1 MPLPFLFLLG
11 LGGVAVAA
19 AASRKPSGV
28 ASDYSAESVSG
39 AEVPFKAISPYRLE
53 DVRQLGAWVGRQ
65 CAWID
70 PAARQRDLDEFKS
83 VGPEWVPVA
92 VELSV
97 IAQRAINYQNCQW
110 TSENDE
116 IQAWVWNVILPAQL
130 WLFGVRFIRLNE
142 QRPDRLFA
150 SSLSLC
156 SSTQNIPGVMRYA
169 GTFPNQPA
177 GTIYYNPASKFEASK
192 IPGCTKFHAA
202 ETLQALATWT
212 AGFLISPGVV
222 YSYLDGRAPVYLDP
236 SFARWGDATE
246 RALGTVVGRSK
257 NNDGFDVWRIGR
269 IFPADATKSLGL
281 IAKIATLGN
290 AKRNLWGSRD
300 KDEGTGSLYDLT
312 ARMQGSTNPL
322 ESAQLLAE
330 FLVRSQFYG
339 EAVWSERYLENDPG
353 KIYFKVFGAMADA
366 WSSVASVVGAKAFA
380 KLGDLAGTLMT
391 KLGGLADLSNGLT
404 SALNV
409 AVRSAIAAGVQA
421 ALDDSP
427 LKFTLGSD
435 APPLSAAL
443 DQLKDA
449 GRLELAVKTSG
460 KSELALSVG
469 KFAGQ
474 KAGLLK

>member
-1 MPLPFLFLLG
+1 MPLPILLLLG

-19 AASRKPSGV
+19 AASRPSGV

-39 AEVPFKAISPYRLE
+39 ADVPFRAISPYRLE
-53 DVRQLGAWVGRQ
+53 DVRALGAWVGRQ
-65 CAWID
+65 CAWSD
-70 PAARQRDLDEFKS
+70 PAARKRDADEFKS

-92 VELSV
+92 AELSV

-110 TSENDE
+110 SSELDE

-177 GTIYYNPASKFEASK
+177 GTIYYNPSTKYEASK

-222 YSYLDGRAPVYLDP
+222 YSYLDGRAPMYLDP
-236 SFARWGDATE
+236 SFAQWGNASE
-246 RALGTVVGRSK
+246 KALGTVVGKGK
-257 NNDGFDVWRIGR
+257 NADGYDVWRIGR
-269 IFPADATKSLGL
+269 IFPADASKSLGL
-281 IAKIATLGN
+281 IARIGALGN

-300 KDEGTGSLYDLT
+300 KGEGSGSLYDLA

-322 ESAQLLAE
+322 ESAQLLAD

-339 EAVWSERYLENDPG
+339 EAVWSERYLDNDPG

-366 WSSVASVVGAKAFA
+366 WSAAASVVGTKVLA
-380 KLGDLAGTLMT
+380 KLGDLGGTLSN
-391 KLGGLADLSNGLT
+391 KLGDMAGLSKGLT
-404 SALNV
+404 SALNL

-421 ALDDSP
+421 ALDESP

-435 APPLSAAL
+435 APPLDAAL
-443 DQLKDA
+443 DQLKNA
-449 GRLELAVKTSG
+449 GRLELAAKTSG
-460 KSELALSVG
+460 KSEQALSLG

-474 KAGLLK
+474 KAGLIK